1 MERMLVSSLC
11 ATVAATRLPDK
22 LGRHFTG
29 GPFHRYA
36 HQGLGTIDSLR
47 CCPFGLL
54 LRSSQRKR
62 RVRGCNRRLL
72 HSFATS
78 DRRIEYPPRRSAS
91 GESLNDSIQIVAK
104 GRSFSRQPGE
114 IHLRFI
120 PRTGVPER
128 SHPPSCSANRRSQEI
143 PFRTATRNPTTSQG
157 ELPFAIKG
165 L

>member
-78 DRRIEYPPRRSAS
+78 DRRIEYPARRSAS

-104 GRSFSRQPGE
+104 GRSFSRQQVE
-114 IHLRFI
+114 NYFRVI
-120 PRTGVPER
+120 PRTGVREAVQ
-128 SHPPSCSANRRSQEI
+128 PSIGPHFLFDSS
-143 PFRTATRNPTTSQG
+143 
-157 ELPFAIKG
+157 L
-165 L
+165 